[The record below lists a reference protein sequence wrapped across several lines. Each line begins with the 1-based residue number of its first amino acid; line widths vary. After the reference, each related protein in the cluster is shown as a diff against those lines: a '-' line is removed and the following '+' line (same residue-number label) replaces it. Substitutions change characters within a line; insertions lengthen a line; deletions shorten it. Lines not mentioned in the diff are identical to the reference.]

1 MKKIL
6 IYSDCH
12 IFAGSEYVVVN
23 ILKNKEL
30 RKYFDFSFAYRN
42 HNDYNKEINRLFTEE
57 ERTQFYP
64 LKLLPLG
71 NPFVSFY
78 NYFKW
83 RPLRIIMWMLL
94 RIVEYSQ
101 LFNLYNYFVI
111 KRILKTIN
119 PDLIHINN
127 GGYPSAE
134 SCLIT
139 SIAAYS
145 LDIKNI
151 MQINNAPSKNLKK
164 YWDYFIRK
172 TSDGFIIASKHAS
185 KEIIK
190 LRNITNNNIFT
201 LKDNVKYVE
210 PTRCYES
217 VRKELGL
224 NDDSI
229 LVIEVALFEL
239 RKGQMKLLESFVKMR
254 ELNRS
259 FFDRMTLL
267 LIGSGPDEKK
277 MIKFINDN
285 KLEDKVILLG
295 FRNDYIDYLNAAD
308 VSVLPSLFNEDM
320 PLINMSAMSL
330 SKPIVST
337 YVAGIPEEVENKV
350 TGVLVD
356 PNKTSFTIDLA
367 NSIIQAY
374 DNRLQYGIAAKA
386 KFYKEFSYESYTKG
400 LKNIY
405 DIMLE

>member
-1 MKKIL
+1 
-6 IYSDCH
+6 
-12 IFAGSEYVVVN
+12 
-23 ILKNKEL
+23 
-30 RKYFDFSFAYRN
+30 
-42 HNDYNKEINRLFTEE
+42 
-57 ERTQFYP
+57 
-64 LKLLPLG
+64 
-71 NPFVSFY
+71 
-78 NYFKW
+78 
-83 RPLRIIMWMLL
+83 
-94 RIVEYSQ
+94 
-101 LFNLYNYFVI
+101 
-111 KRILKTIN
+111 
-119 PDLIHINN
+119 
-127 GGYPSAE
+127 
-134 SCLIT
+134 
-139 SIAAYS
+139 
-145 LDIKNI
+145 